1 MINFKPPIPTAQLL
15 YENEHYYLN
24 TGQSVRLDS
33 LGEWCYQLTSK
44 KTAVVEYEDY
54 VYPRIRF
61 LADRF
66 EQDSVLAEEQGKE
79 PATPVADTFDRGKLN

>member
-1 MINFKPPIPTAQLL
+1 MTNFKPPVPTVQLL
-15 YENEHYYLN
+15 YENGQYYLN

-33 LGEWCYQLTSK
+33 LGEWCYQLISK
-44 KTAVVEYEDY
+44 KTGVVEYEDY

-66 EQDSVLAEEQGKE
+66 EQDVVLADEQGTE
-79 PATPVADTFDRGKLN
+79 PSMPVIDTFDRGKLN